1 MVHDLG
7 SFNFCGLCVLYEK
20 LLLVPTTCAMKCGV
34 VPNSYMC
41 GGVCVWCVCV
51 VCVCVVCVCVWCVCV
66 CVHVGSEGG
75 VSMSLVHVM

>member
-1 MVHDLG
+1 MLCVCFVETMVHDLG

-41 GGVCVWCVCV
+41 GGVCVWCVCM
-51 VCVCVVCVCVWCVCV
+51 CAC
-66 CVHVGSEGG
+66 GE
-75 VSMSLVHVM
+75 

>member
-1 MVHDLG
+1 MLCVCFVETMVHDLG
-7 SFNFCGLCVLYEK
+7 SFNFCDLCVLYEK
-20 LLLVPTTCAMKCGV
+20 LLLVPTTCAMKCRV

-51 VCVCVVCVCVWCVCV
+51 VCVCV